1 MTRILTL
8 YPDTFLWEDGVSGL
22 LYNAKNYQ
30 SYEFLLM
37 PFLSDLSH
45 RLLDF
50 SNLYSVDI
58 EDEDMEWFGKP
69 VSGIRF
75 HCRRSFA
82 CKEAERAMP
91 GS

>member
-50 SNLYSVDI
+50 PTFILLTLRMRI
-58 EDEDMEWFGKP
+58 WTRM
-69 VSGIRF
+69 SGF
-75 HCRRSFA
+75 SSA
-82 CKEAERAMP
+82 K
-91 GS
+91 